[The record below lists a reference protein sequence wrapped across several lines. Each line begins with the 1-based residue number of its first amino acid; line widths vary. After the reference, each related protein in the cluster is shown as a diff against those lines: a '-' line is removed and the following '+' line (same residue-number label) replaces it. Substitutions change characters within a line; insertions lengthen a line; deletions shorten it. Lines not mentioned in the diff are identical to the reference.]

1 MYIFKKSFHVLTIVV
16 ILMTACSDGEN
27 LQLPDNLVNF
37 VSEQLSFQ
45 EDEASLSISLSLSR
59 PVETEAGI
67 QLEIESANLVYGE
80 HFTTTPAAINNVI
93 SLSAEVGSRN
103 IEFILNRVA
112 GALFEGDEQL
122 TIRISAVPE
131 PLVKGASSELLVA
144 FDEVVSA
151 SGSMQINGG
160 GSEFP
165 NVVFIHL
172 AGNRQ
177 TAINRSNWD
186 LEFYNGDDAFVVKLN
201 GTIPMM
207 ARALDKTDFA
217 EVIPADTTGF
227 AASMIV
233 GPNSSTAAAQ
243 WIDNPSGDLE
253 KTAIASISADATQN
267 KIHIINLSNANPP
280 SNPADE
286 FIFRGWKMVKID
298 RDGGAYKIQFANLDG
313 SDKKEARI
321 EKSARHRFSYF
332 SFDNGMVNVAP
343 QDARWDIAWSAYS
356 NLIPF
361 QGGFLPYFF
370 QDIVIHNLTG
380 TRTAEVM
387 VTDIS
392 YQNFASENLQGL
404 TFSDQ
409 NQLAIGSRW
418 RAGGGPGQ
426 GPSIRNDRYYII
438 HTSGDRYYKLRF
450 TSLTTS
456 GERGRP
462 QFEYA
467 LIP

>member
-1 MYIFKKSFHVLTIVV
+1 MNNIKKSFAVLT
-16 ILMTACSDGEN
+16 LMVFFVTACSDGED
-27 LQLPDNLVNF
+27 LQLPDNQVSFL
-37 VSEQLSFQ
+37 SEQLSFQ
-45 EDEASLSISLSLSR
+45 EDESSLSISLNLARAVDAS
-59 PVETEAGI
+59 TTI
-67 QLEIESANLVYGE
+67 QVEIESGTLVYGE
-80 HFTTTPAAINNVI
+80 HFTTTPLAVNNMI
-93 SLSAEVGSRN
+93 SLTVDAGSR
-103 IEFILNRVA
+103 IVEFTLNRVA
-112 GALFEGDEQL
+112 DALFEGDEQL
-122 TIRISAVPE
+122 TFRITNVPE
-131 PLVKGASSELLVA
+131 PLVKGAAAELLVA

-186 LEFYNGDDAFVVKLN
+186 LEFYNGNNAFIVKLN

-207 ARALDKTDFA
+207 ARALDKTVFDQ
-217 EVIPADTTGF
+217 VVPADTSGF

-243 WIDNPSGDLE
+243 WIDDPSGNLE
-253 KTAIASISADATQN
+253 RTAIAAISSDASEN

-286 FIFRGWKMVKID
+286 FVFRGWKMIKVD
-298 RDGGAYKIQFANLDG
+298 RDGEAYRLQYANLDG

-321 EKSARHRFSYF
+321 EKSANHRFTYF
-332 SFDNGMVNVAP
+332 SFDKGKVDIAP
-343 QDARWDIAWSAYS
+343 QDTRWDIAWTAYS
-356 NLIPF
+356 NIIPF

-370 QDIVIHNLTG
+370 QDIVLQNLAG

-387 VTDIS
+387 VSDIS
-392 YQNFASENLQGL
+392 FENFNTENIQGL
-404 TFSDQ
+404 SFADQ

-426 GPSIRNDRYYII
+426 GPSVRNDRFYII

-462 QFEYA
+462 QFEYT